1 VQRSQYSEVILSLSK
16 DNIISQLPE
25 SNPELTY
32 KNSVSMHPFELRTK
46 LRTVAVVNLKI
57 Q

>member
-1 VQRSQYSEVILSLSK
+1 VILPLSK
-16 DNIISQLPE
+16 DNIISQVPE

-32 KNSVSMHPFELRTK
+32 KNSVIMHPFELRTK
-46 LRTVAVVNLKI
+46 LRTLSMVNIKI